1 MSKRNPSKARQR
13 ARQKSSAPG
22 MGIWIIGA
30 VVLVAI
36 AAVLI
41 LIAQG
46 NPATAT
52 GSFITP
58 ETREWPMEEGK
69 ALGAAD
75 APVVIREFSDFQ
87 CPFCR
92 NFSNGTQ
99 KQIIDQ
105 YIETGQVRFE
115 YHHFIVIDGNV
126 GGNESRRAA
135 EASECA
141 AEQNAFW
148 DYHEILFANQI
159 GEGVGGYND
168 ARLRQF
174 AQALGLNTEQF
185 NQCFN
190 SGKYASA
197 VSADEAMARSLRVTG
212 TPSVFVND
220 TKIENPMDLA
230 AIQAAIQAE
239 LVTNQ

>member
-1 MSKRNPSKARQR
+1 MRRSRSSKIRQR
-13 ARQKSSAPG
+13 TKQKSGAPSTT
-22 MGIWIIGA
+22 IWIIGA
-30 VVLVAI
+30 VALVAI
-36 AAVLI
+36 AIVLI

-46 NPATAT
+46 SPTAAGDFT
-52 GSFITP
+52 TP
-58 ETREWPMEEGK
+58 ESRAWPMEDGK

-92 NFSNGTQ
+92 NFSSGTQ

-141 AEQNAFW
+141 AEQNRFW

-159 GEGVGGYND
+159 GEGVGGFND

-174 AQALGLNTEQF
+174 AQALKLDTDQF

-190 SGKYASA
+190 SGKYASV
-197 VSADEAMARSLRVTG
+197 VSDDETLARSLRVTG
-212 TPSVFVND
+212 TPSVFIND
-220 TKIENPMDLA
+220 TKIENPLDFA

-239 LVTNQ
+239 LATNQ